1 MWKRIAIAC
10 CCGLIFAVGWAL
22 GQQSLSASKWTEYGN
37 ENKLARIMYL
47 QGYLDGFDDGDSAM
61 EKITYPL
68 LEDQLQDPTTKK
80 RVAPQ
85 LRRVADIVGLG
96 KNSSITVGDIQNATT
111 AFYSD
116 YRNAPVCWR
125 DAFQFSVWSL
135 SGDAPTEQEL
145 NSARKRGAES
155 SCK

>member
-1 MWKRIAIAC
+1 
-10 CCGLIFAVGWAL
+10 
-22 GQQSLSASKWTEYGN
+22 
-37 ENKLARIMYL
+37 
-47 QGYLDGFDDGDSAM
+47 M
-61 EKITYPL
+61 EKITFPL
-68 LEDQLQDPTTKK
+68 LGDKLQDPTTKK
-80 RVAPQ
+80 LVAPQ
-85 LRRVADIVGLG
+85 LLRVADIVGLG
-96 KNSSITVGDIQNATT
+96 KNSNITVGDIENATT

-135 SGDAPTEQEL
+135 SGDAPKEQEL